1 MSWTHFSS
9 LVFFCVCTVSLSL
22 SLRVRVW
29 KYIFFRHL
37 LCTSSTSS
45 SSSSTRNEEEKKRT
59 VPEPIIISRDK
70 MCCCPLYGERTTSF
84 TPPILRNPSLFSLRT
99 FGSLFFCPLLPFQN
113 FFSESLNRPHAR
125 FSQTPFTTAPA
136 LSSSRYKYG
145 ILGQQRD
152 IHLCDSSAIHHWQQV
167 GRSASRF
174 PEKFTTCSTPTKE
187 KLSSSSSSSSRFLFF
202 LINTNISKVF
212 VAIFIFISTF
222 RRNSSVL
229 CLGQRSSAGQ

>member
-1 MSWTHFSS
+1 MDTFLFSC
-9 LVFFCVCTVSLSL
+9 FFFVCVYCLSL

-99 FGSLFFCPLLPFQN
+99 FGSLFFLSTFT
-113 FFSESLNRPHAR
+113 FSEFFFRVVKPSARSVFPNSLHYCTRTV
-125 FSQTPFTTAPA
+125 FFT
-136 LSSSRYKYG
+136 
-145 ILGQQRD
+145 I
-152 IHLCDSSAIHHWQQV
+152 
-167 GRSASRF
+167 
-174 PEKFTTCSTPTKE
+174 
-187 KLSSSSSSSSRFLFF
+187 
-202 LINTNISKVF
+202 
-212 VAIFIFISTF
+212 
-222 RRNSSVL
+222 
-229 CLGQRSSAGQ
+229 